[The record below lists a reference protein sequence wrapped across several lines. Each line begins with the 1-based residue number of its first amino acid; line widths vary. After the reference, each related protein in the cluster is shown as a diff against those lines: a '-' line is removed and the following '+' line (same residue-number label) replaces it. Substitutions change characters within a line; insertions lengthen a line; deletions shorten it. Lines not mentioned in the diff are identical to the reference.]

1 MFVWFS
7 LLSVCFIRRG
17 IDYDGISWVLFASAG
32 IIIVMSFRGSIGSGI
47 CMWVLVSESAQ
58 VYDLL
63 LLCVLSF
70 KMIITVRIIRK
81 RFCWCLFMTDS
92 FRVSECRA
100 VSQCMMNVLLI
111 DGFHWFHVFNECCCS
126 VSSWC
131 GISWFVHYEC
141 DVAII
146 LWLLWTVYGILF
158 ERDCK
163 MERCAKLNNM
173 LCEKERFDGKWA
185 DCQVRHVRFFNGFL
199 HVGGGCHHECMRW
212 LHTPVIPVC
221 TGWWWGLRWYPVNRI
236 VDDVH
241 SSQPRYSNAVAFS
254 MSDLLS

>member
-17 IDYDGISWVLFASAG
+17 IDYDGISWGLFVSAG

-70 KMIITVRIIRK
+70 KMIITARMMRK

-100 VSQCMMNVLLI
+100 ISQYGECVAY
-111 DGFHWFHVFNECCCS
+111 DGFHWFHVFNKCCYS

-131 GISWFVHYEC
+131 GISWFVHYGR

-146 LWLLWTVYGILF
+146 LWLLWTVSGILF

-173 LCEKERFDGKWA
+173 LCEKERFDGEWT
-185 DCQVRHVRFFNGFL
+185 DWQVPSCSFFNG

-212 LHTPVIPVC
+212 FHVPVISC
-221 TGWWWGLRWYPVNRI
+221 MYGMRIAMISRESNCWWCSQLADLRYF
-236 VDDVH
+236 
-241 SSQPRYSNAVAFS
+241 NAVAFS